1 MEHKGDYLKLNNRYI
16 IFCTIT
22 FPTQIYAFTRVS
34 DSFSCY
40 HHCLCRLSATVTV
53 NVTNNM
59 LLIRTQVLTC
69 DEVVDDIVGWTVTV
83 TGGHPSHSLPSLH
96 ILIHVPLDRVGASER
111 LETHRQ
117 RLETQTETGDTDRD
131 WRHSE
136 IGDTD
141 RDTQTHTG
149 DRDLRHTDRDWRHRQ
164 RHTDRDWRHSEI
176 GDTDRDT
183 QTETGDTARDP
194 VRLET
199 QTETGDIQTETGDTD
214 RDWRHR
220 QKTHRQRVET
230 QTQTGDTQWTPHSC
244 QVVM

>member
-164 RHTDRDWRHSEI
+164 RL
-176 GDTDRDT
+176 
-183 QTETGDTARDP
+183 ETHRQ
-194 VRLET
+194 RLET
-199 QTETGDIQTETGDTD
+199 QTETGDTQTETGDTD

-220 QKTHRQRVET
+220 QRLET
-230 QTQTGDTQWTPHSC
+230 QTETGDTVRLETQTETHRHILETET
-244 QVVM
+244 